1 MSRGI
6 IYVLSTVVDGIIK
19 IGKTDLN
26 NFKSRMYNLERH
38 GYANV
43 GGLKRKFAI
52 EVEDYDEK
60 EKLLDEIFSKSRV
73 PNTEL
78 FALDIDLVVQLLSSF
93 EGQQIYPE
101 LETKEEVFKK
111 STTERI
117 EKQDINL
124 IPDGL
129 YTLDRNV
136 KDFGKVKATLEVEEG
151 VLTVKSGAICAP
163 IVRDNP
169 PEAVGSA
176 LVIDN
181 VLQNDEIFN
190 SPSTAAYLVVGKN
203 TNGWTDWKNKDGE
216 PIDIYRK
223 NNKD

>member
-1 MSRGI
+1 MKRGI
-6 IYVLSTVVDGIIK
+6 IYVMSSVVPGLIK

-26 NFKSRMYNLERH
+26 NFEKRMYNLERH

-43 GGLKRKFAI
+43 AGLKREFAI
-52 EVEDYDEK
+52 EVDDYDEK

-78 FALDIDLVVQLLSSF
+78 FALDIDLVIQLLSSF

-111 STTERI
+111 STTGRI

-124 IPDGL
+124 IPDGV

-136 KDFGKVKATLEVEEG
+136 KDFGKVKATLEVIEKI
-151 VLTVKSGAICAP
+151 L
-163 IVRDNP
+163 
-169 PEAVGSA
+169 
-176 LVIDN
+176 
-181 VLQNDEIFN
+181 DEI
-190 SPSTAAYLVVGKN
+190 
-203 TNGWTDWKNKDGE
+203 
-216 PIDIYRK
+216 
-223 NNKD
+223 

>member
-1 MSRGI
+1 MKRGI
-6 IYVLSTVVDGIIK
+6 IYVMSSVVPGLIK

-26 NFKSRMYNLERH
+26 NFEKRMWGLERH

-43 GGLKRKFAI
+43 SGLKREFAI
-52 EVEDYDEK
+52 EVDDYDEK

-78 FALDIDLVVQLLSSF
+78 FALDIDLVIQLLSSF

-111 STTERI
+111 STTGRI

-136 KDFGKVKATLEVEEG
+136 KDFGKVKATLEVEDG
-151 VLTVKSGAICAP
+151 VLTVKSGAKCAP
-163 IVRDNP
+163 ISNDNSP
-169 PEAVGSA
+169 KDVLKADI
-176 LVIDN
+176 IDN
-181 VLQNDEIFN
+181 ILQEGQIFT
-190 SPSTAAYLVVGKN
+190 SPSSAAFLVVGN
-203 TNGWTDWKNKDGE
+203 NVNGWKHWKNKDGE

>member
-1 MSRGI
+1 MKKGI
-6 IYVLSTVVDGIIK
+6 IYVMTSVVPGLIK

-26 NFKSRMYNLERH
+26 NFEKRMYNLERH

-43 GGLKRKFAI
+43 AGLKREFAI
-52 EVEDYDEK
+52 EVEEYDEK

-78 FALDIDLVVQLLSSF
+78 FALDIDLVIQLLSSF

-111 STTERI
+111 STTGRI
-117 EKQDINL
+117 EKQEINL
-124 IPDGL
+124 IPDGV

-151 VLTVKSGAICAP
+151 VLTVKAGAICAP

-169 PEAVGSA
+169 PHAVESA
-176 LVIDN
+176 LVINN
-181 VLQNDEIFN
+181 VLQNDEVFN
-190 SPSTAAYLVVGKN
+190 SPSAAAYLVVGKN
-203 TNGWTDWKNKDGE
+203 TNGWTDWRNKDGE
-216 PIDIYRK
+216 FIDIYRK